1 MIQHISAVTLAVDDM
16 IRSIEFYRK
25 LGFGLLYGG
34 ERANFSSLRICYHA
48 RRCFVP
54 DVRRCPELN
63 RCH

>member
-34 ERANFSSLRICYHA
+34 ERAAFSSLRAGERSSI
-48 RRCFVP
+48 
-54 DVRRCPELN
+54 
-63 RCH
+63 